1 CAFSFFSLFDCSILH
16 SSCLFSPSDRCSPL
30 DDRMESDE
38 TSSLLTVHSHFT
50 RSSLR
55 SSLIKKSGR
64 SPSRKTVSFSSRRN
78 DHKQI
83 SNVSDCWQLM
93 QNGTELVKL
102 RSNVRHFRRLFS
114 LDADLSHIR
123 WAPTNK
129 KPHKA
134 RISID
139 SIREVRVGRNTEL
152 LRASES
158 ALNDLQEECTF
169 SVIYGDEYECLDL
182 VADSAD
188 DANIW
193 VTGLIA
199 LTSNR
204 LEKPTTSSL
213 AMLRERWLE
222 SVFEEEDREKR
233 GEMGEKEAV
242 RAIASI
248 NRRLPIQRIKAKFK
262 EMSVPSEENA
272 DVRRINKENFVELYK
287 ELSTRPELYFL
298 MVRYANKDYLS
309 CQDLRLFLETE
320 QGLLGVSTDLCESII
335 DQYEPCPE
343 AKENNVLTIDGFT
356 AYLLSSECSLFDSSR
371 SVVWQDMKQPL
382 TRYFIAASHRPF
394 LVEEQQ
400 GAASVDG
407 IIAAL
412 KRSSRWIELE
422 IWNPEEGEEEPRI
435 QRGPTTNNKIGLRCA
450 LETIKEYAFERSR
463 YPVFLRLVVHCK
475 KEWQRATAA
484 LLREKLAKRLYI
496 PSDDPTDWSKNK
508 PTPFDFQMKIIVV
521 CKRLPSSS
529 KGDGDVTEDDEIPP
543 SARRINRR
551 LDLAVELSSLSAPFL
566 VPKACSDLMS
576 TAPNSHYMSPSTHLP
591 HIPESVALRLMHT
604 YPAEFA
610 QTTRDY
616 SVVIS
621 PNLSRLDSSNLNP
634 QEFWNHGCQIVEMNY
649 QTPGLMM
656 DLQEG
661 KFSENGCCGYV
672 LKPEILNDALFTPGD
687 KIPTT
692 PQILHI
698 RILSGQQLPRP
709 RGSSAKGDSS
719 DPFVVVEIFG
729 VSGDCTE
736 DRTKTVKNESNPAFD
751 ESFQFQITVPELALV
766 RFLVLDDEYIEDDFI
781 GQYTIPFE
789 CLQPGFHHVPLL
801 NSEGDPLEQASL
813 FVHVALTNK
822 RGGGKAKKRGMSVKR
837 KQQKITTGM
846 KAVGIKSVDD
856 LFKTAGDPLSNCIS
870 MRLRLETCMIEWQE
884 ECGLG
889 PTGTIRQGIR
899 LIHSRMTTL
908 ALNSSPPSTPRDS
921 TNSGGS
927 DAAPSFQIDV
937 DDKQIPSLIITGQL
951 PDQLNRT
958 FEKLRALLSICSEIT
973 HESDGL
979 LTKMEDATSK
989 LSTTYEKLSLLC
1001 TEAGLRGQ
1009 KAIRAGE
1016 NFTWNLRVLK
1026 AQLSLLNRTQDEAN
1040 DIIAQVFETARVLS
1054 VLSDRL
1060 QHQSK
1065 GRRFSRVLADPLND
1079 SLL

>member
-1 CAFSFFSLFDCSILH
+1 
-16 SSCLFSPSDRCSPL
+16 
-30 DDRMESDE
+30 
-38 TSSLLTVHSHFT
+38 

-55 SSLIKKSGR
+55 SSIIKKNSR
-64 SPSRKTVSFSSRRN
+64 SPSRKTVSFSSRRE

-83 SNVSDCWQLM
+83 SNVADCWTLM
-93 QNGTELVKL
+93 TNGTELVKL

-114 LDADLSHIR
+114 LDSDLSHIR
-123 WAPTNK
+123 WTPTNK

-152 LRASES
+152 LRASET

-169 SVIYGDEYECLDL
+169 SIIYGDEYDCLDL
-182 VADSAD
+182 VADSPD

-204 LEKPTTSSL
+204 VEKPTTASL
-213 AMLRERWLE
+213 SMLRERWLE
-222 SVFEEEDREKR
+222 SVFDEEDRGKR
-233 GEMGEKEAV
+233 GEIGEKEAV
-242 RAIASI
+242 RAISSI
-248 NRRLPIQRIKAKFK
+248 NRRLQPTRIKSKFK
-262 EMSVPSEENA
+262 EMSGPSEGSVEI
-272 DVRRINKENFVELYK
+272 RMINKENFVELYK
-287 ELSTRPELYFL
+287 EIATRPELYFL

-309 CQDLRLFLETE
+309 LQDLRLFLETE
-320 QGLLGVSTDLCESII
+320 QGLLGVTTDLCESII
-335 DQYEPCPE
+335 DQYEQCPE
-343 AKENNVLTIDGFT
+343 AKDNSVLTIDGFT
-356 AYLLSSECSLFDSSR
+356 SYLLSSECSLFDASR
-371 SVVWQDMKQPL
+371 SSVWMDMKQPM

-412 KRSSRWIELE
+412 KRASRWIELE

-463 YPVFLRLVVHCK
+463 YPLFLRLLVHCK

-484 LLREKLAKRLYI
+484 ILREKLAKRLYI
-496 PSDDPTDWSKNK
+496 PSEDPTDWKKNK
-508 PTPFDFQMKIIVV
+508 ATPFDFQMKIIVV
-521 CKRLPSSS
+521 SKRLPSTAT
-529 KGDGDVTEDDEIPP
+529 GDGDVSEEDETPP
-543 SARRINRR
+543 SARRMTRR
-551 LDLAVELSSLSAPFL
+551 LELAKELSSLSAPFF

-576 TAPNSHYMSPSTHLP
+576 TAPNSHYMSPSFNLP
-591 HIPESVALRLMHT
+591 HISESVALRLMHT

-661 KFSENGCCGYV
+661 KFSENGGCGYV
-672 LKPEILNDALFTPGD
+672 LKPEILNDSLFTPGD

-719 DPFVVVEIFG
+719 DPFVVVEVFG
-729 VSGDCTE
+729 VAGDCTE
-736 DRTKTVKNESNPAFD
+736 DRTKTVKNDCNPSFD

-801 NSEGDPLEQASL
+801 NSEGDPLEHASL

-846 KAVGIKSVDD
+846 KAVGIKSVED
-856 LFKTAGDPLSNCIS
+856 LFKLASDPLSNCIS

-921 TNSGGS
+921 THSS
-927 DAAPSFQIDV
+927 DATPSFLIDV
-937 DDKQIPSLIITGQL
+937 DDKQMPCLIITGQL

-958 FEKLRALLSICSEIT
+958 FEKLRALLSVCSEIT
-973 HESDGL
+973 HESEGL
-979 LTKMEDATSK
+979 LTKMEDATAK
-989 LSTTYEKLSLLC
+989 LSTTYEKLSILC

-1009 KAIRAGE
+1009 KAVRAGE

-1060 QHQSK
+1060 LNQSK